1 MATGVFRP
9 YTLLDV
15 LGTMNQQITDMSGA
29 LQTVTGFGTLAE
41 ADETLGAIDSATATL
56 VTASGVTWDNA
67 TWGTFTWS

>member
-15 LGTMNQQITDMSGA
+15 LGTMNQQITDMTGA
-29 LQTVTGFGTLAE
+29 QQMVTGFGTLAE
-41 ADETLGAIDSATATL
+41 ADESMTASDSATATL